1 MVLSDAKKRDFMKK
15 LLMSRMRILCKYGF
29 YGLLLMHMIFALD
42 VKTKTVATD
51 GQRIFF
57 NPEFLDSISDSEL
70 DYILMHEILHVA
82 LEHISKEE
90 DMDDDAYDE
99 ACESVVNSII
109 LQSVGGDEEKI
120 QVKEYGGSE
129 HVAPSGKE
137 ARNHSLKEIYE
148 MIMNEEDGCDETMDD
163 QSRQEQ
169 KQSERRRKQK
179 KESKS
184 QEKWDDHTRWDS
196 RTHDDFERDVWE
208 KNVLDATEA
217 MQTRGMYGGFG
228 SGSIPAFAKR
238 MINELKKPQTDW
250 HTILNN
256 FVQEEITDYSFT
268 PPDRRFSDGDFFLP
282 DFNEKEDKVKDILF
296 MIDTSGSMSEDM
308 ITSAYSE
315 IKGAIDQFNGKLEG
329 WLGFFDAAVVA
340 PKPFAD
346 EDEFKLIQAEGGGGT
361 SFTVIFEYVDKHM
374 MDNPPASIIIL
385 TDGYAPFP
393 EESQSKGIPVLWLLN
408 NTNVEPPW
416 GKVTRIT
423 T

>member
-1 MVLSDAKKRDFMKK
+1 MVLSDEKKRDFMRK

-42 VKTKTVATD
+42 EKTKTVATD

-82 LEHISKEE
+82 LEHISKNEY
-90 DMDDDAYDE
+90 MDDEAYDE
-99 ACESVVNSII
+99 ACESVVNSVI
-109 LQSVGGDEEKI
+109 LQSMGDDEEKI

-129 HVAPSGKE
+129 HIAPSGKE
-137 ARNHSLKEIYE
+137 AREYSAKEIYE
-148 MIMNEEDGCDETMDD
+148 MIMNEGEDCDERLDD
-163 QSRQEQ
+163 QRGQKP
-169 KQSERRRKQK
+169 KQSGQK
-179 KESKS
+179 KKRKKENKS
-184 QEKWDDHTRWDS
+184 QEKWDDHTRWNDRS
-196 RTHDDFERDVWE
+196 HDDFERDVWE
-208 KNVLDATEA
+208 KNVLDAAEA
-217 MQTRGMYGGFG
+217 MQAREMYGGCG
-228 SGSIPAFAKR
+228 AIPAFAKR
-238 MINELKKPQTDW
+238 LIGELKNPQTDW
-250 HTILNN
+250 RTILNN

-268 PPDRRFSDGDFFLP
+268 PPDRRLSEGDFFLP

-329 WLGFFDAAVVA
+329 WLGFFDAAVIA

-346 EDEFKLIQAEGGGGT
+346 EDEFKLIRAEGGGGT
-361 SFTVIFEYVDKHM
+361 SFAVIFDYVNKHM

-393 EESQSKGIPVLWLLN
+393 NESQSNGIPVLWLLN
-408 NTNVEPPW
+408 NTHIEPPW

-423 T
+423 VE